1 MKLGDRVEVEFRN
14 RKYDATFVNQ
24 EGGIITVKLRSG
36 YNISVPEAECRIRLV
51 QEAPRVEEEGAPGT
65 GNGSVVILTTGGTI
79 ASMVDYATGAVR
91 PVKDPRIILRG
102 APEIAESGEVEVREV
117 MNVFSENMRPADWVR
132 LAREVALE
140 MERGKRVVVAHG
152 TDTMSYT
159 AAALAFMFEGLPSPV
174 VLVGSQRSP
183 DRPSSDAPLNV
194 AAAVKFSSLPIGEV
208 GIAMHGSISD
218 ESIVLHRGV
227 RSRKMHTSRRDAF
240 RSIGIPPL
248 ASLSHGNVSLE
259 GHARAPSGAVR
270 LNGRLDERV
279 SMVYVH
285 PTLQGSDLEAMAD
298 GRRALV
304 LMGTGLG
311 HCSSTL
317 YDSIGRLVRDG
328 VHVVMA
334 SQCIG
339 GSVNMNVYSTGRE
352 LQSIGVLPAEGM
364 LPEVAYVKSMY
375 VLANYPEERFA
386 EALLTDL
393 RGEVIQ
399 REVQL

>member
-1 MKLGDRVEVEFRN
+1 
-14 RKYDATFVNQ
+14 
-24 EGGIITVKLRSG
+24 
-36 YNISVPEAECRIRLV
+36 
-51 QEAPRVEEEGAPGT
+51 
-65 GNGSVVILTTGGTI
+65 
-79 ASMVDYATGAVR
+79 MVDYATGAVR
-91 PVKDPRIILRG
+91 PVKDPRIILRGG

-183 DRPSSDAPLNV
+183 DRPPSSDAPLNV

-218 ESIVLHRGV
+218 ESIVLHRGGV

-259 GHARAPSGAVR
+259 GGHARAPSGAVR

-304 LMGTGLG
+304 LMGGTGLG
-311 HCSSTL
+311 HCSST
-317 YDSIGRLVRDG
+317 
-328 VHVVMA
+328 
-334 SQCIG
+334 
-339 GSVNMNVYSTGRE
+339 STT
-352 LQSIGVLPAEGM
+352 Q
-364 LPEVAYVKSMY
+364 
-375 VLANYPEERFA
+375 
-386 EALLTDL
+386 
-393 RGEVIQ
+393 
-399 REVQL
+399 